1 MRFPV
6 YVCAGAIALGV
17 LASPAAANSFAFSM
31 TFDGTDI
38 SLDSGSDTPD
48 GATLQASDGIT
59 PGDSFTIDLHTAG
72 DAYWNVLSDFQLSF
86 PLSFATTQSAV
97 RNADIETN
105 WLLDGFSVFSTT
117 ESGVDQQEVHVGAQ
131 YWDLPSGLSFDT
143 VLLTWV
149 FNSIEPVGIAA
160 LDLIE
165 TVISA
170 SGPDLFEDFGS
181 PGRPFFR
188 SNSIEYVTS
197 AVPLPATLPL
207 MLGAIGGLVG
217 IRRLRRSALS

>member
-6 YVCAGAIALGV
+6 FVCAGAIALGV

-38 SLDSGSDTPD
+38 SLDSGSDTLD
-48 GATLQASDGIT
+48 GTMLQT
-59 PGDSFTIDLHTAG
+59 GDSFTIDLHTAG

-97 RNADIETN
+97 RNADIETT

-117 ESGVDQQEVHVGAQ
+117 ETSVDQQEVHVGAQ

-170 SGPDLFEDFGS
+170 SGSDLFEDFGS

-188 SNSIEYVTS
+188 SDSIEYVTS

>member
-6 YVCAGAIALGV
+6 SVCAGAIALGV
-17 LASPAAANSFAFSM
+17 LTSPAAASTYAFSM

-38 SLDSGSDTPD
+38 SLDSVSDTPD
-48 GATLQASDGIT
+48 GATLQAGDGIT

-72 DAYWNVLSDFQLSF
+72 DDYWNVVSDFQLNF
-86 PLSFATTQSAV
+86 PLSFATTEPAV
-97 RNADIETN
+97 RNADIETD
-105 WLLDGFSVFSTT
+105 WLLDGVSVFSTSET
-117 ESGVDQQEVHVGAQ
+117 SVYQQEVHVGAE
-131 YWDLPSGLSFDT
+131 YWDPPSGLSFDT

-149 FNSIEPVGIAA
+149 FNSIEAVEIAT

-170 SGPDLFEDFGS
+170 SEPDFFEDFGS